1 MNELSR
7 EPGSESQC
15 FFNQFCDIAKVAI
28 ISHEDLLKFGNNQ
41 DMKVKIIIPKITSC
55 LHVSF

>member
-1 MNELSR
+1 MNFPENWDQNLSV
-7 EPGSESQC
+7 
-15 FFNQFCDIAKVAI
+15 FFTQFCDIAKVAI

-41 DMKVKIIIPKITSC
+41 DMKVKIIIPKISSC

>member
-1 MNELSR
+1 MNF
-7 EPGSESQC
+7 PESPDQKLTA